1 MENSYKEVLKEVD
14 HLVAVIEQSKEYQTY
29 RSLEEKMFQNKEL
42 MRVIREIKK
51 KEQELAKKEQFG
63 TSSEKEK
70 KEFQELTSKLEEFPI
85 YQEYQIRQEE
95 LNDQFQ
101 IILATF
107 NHYFDNK

>member
-14 HLVAVIEQSKEYQTY
+14 HLVAMIEQSEEYQTY

-70 KEFQELTSKLEEFPI
+70 KVFLSARVFPI
-85 YQEYQIRQEE
+85 LKYGGMPSIVTGDSCGMRESARMACAKIR
-95 LNDQFQ
+95 NGR
-101 IILATF
+101 
-107 NHYFDNK
+107 

>member
-1 MENSYKEVLKEVD
+1 MENSYREVLEEVD
-14 HLVAVIEQSKEYQTY
+14 HLVEIIEQSKEYQTY

-42 MRVIREIKK
+42 MRVIQEIKK
-51 KEQELAKKEQFG
+51 KEQELVIKEQFG

-70 KEFQELTSKLEEFPI
+70 KEFQELTAKLEEFPI

-101 IILATF
+101 TILATL

>member
-1 MENSYKEVLKEVD
+1 
-14 HLVAVIEQSKEYQTY
+14 
-29 RSLEEKMFQNKEL
+29 MFQNKEL
-42 MRVIREIKK
+42 MTVIQEIKK

-70 KEFQELTSKLEEFPI
+70 KDFQELTAKLEEFPI

-95 LNDQFQ
+95 LNEQFQ
-101 IILATF
+101 TILATF